1 MAKNL
6 DFNSNARSKMKSGV
20 DKLANAVKVT
30 LGPCGRNVVIE
41 KEYGPPVS
49 TKDGVTVA
57 REIVLEDAVEN
68 AGAQMIKEVSEQTNE
83 VAGDGTTTATVLAQ
97 AIIEEGF
104 KRVSSGGN
112 PIELKRGIDKAV
124 TEVVKTLKAMSKEVK
139 GDEPIKQVATISANN
154 DDTIGSII
162 ADAINAVGREGV
174 VTVDESA
181 TAETILDIVEGMQ
194 FDRGYLSPYFI
205 TNNTDMSVEL
215 DEPLILCYDK
225 KVSNLK
231 DIVKVLEYAIAA
243 GKPLL
248 IIAEDID
255 GEALAGL
262 VVNKV
267 RGTLSVAAVKAPSF
281 GEERTALLQDLA
293 ILTGGQLVSP
303 DKGMKLDTIDAS
315 WFGTCKKIKIDNK
328 TTTVIDGYGDAEQI
342 NLRAEEIKSA
352 LDNAESGWE
361 REKVQKRLAKL
372 SGGVAILKIGA
383 ESEIEMKEKK
393 DRVEDALNAT
403 RAAIDE
409 GIIPGGGVALMQ
421 AVQDLIIIGENDEQT
436 SGIDIVRK
444 ACEAPFRAIMSNA
457 GLTADVIWNDIQSE
471 TKDSIDGDIDASD
484 NKHMG
489 FDARNEKV
497 VDMLEAGIIDPC
509 KVTTTALQKAASV
522 AGAILTTEC
531 IITNIKDDNKSVVGP
546 GQMPMM

>member
-6 DFNSNARSKMKSGV
+6 DFNSDARSKMKDGV

-41 KEYGPPVS
+41 KEFGAPVS
-49 TKDGVTVA
+49 TKDGVSVA
-57 REIVLEDAVEN
+57 KEIELEDAVEN
-68 AGAQMIKEVSEQTNE
+68 AGAQMIKEVADKAND

-97 AIIEEGF
+97 AIITEGF

-124 TEVVKTLKAMSKEVK
+124 TAVVSNLKTMSKEVK
-139 GDEPIKQVATISANN
+139 GDEPIQQVATISANN

-205 TNNTDMSVEL
+205 TNNNDMSGEL

-248 IIAEDID
+248 IVADDID

-281 GEERTALLQDLA
+281 GEERTAMLQDLA

-303 DKGMKLDTIDAS
+303 DKGMKLDTVDGA
-315 WFGTCKKIKIDNK
+315 WFGTCKKVKIDNK
-328 TTTVIDGYGDAEQI
+328 STTIIDGYGNSDDI
-342 NLRAEEIKSA
+342 SRRAEEIKSA
-352 LDNAESGWE
+352 LDSAESSWE

-383 ESEIEMKEKK
+383 ESEVEMKEKK

-421 AVQDLIIIGENDEQT
+421 AVSKMDAEGDNTEQEAGIEII
-436 SGIDIVRK
+436 RY
-444 ACEAPFRAIMSNA
+444 ACEAPFRAIMENA
-457 GLTADVIWNDIQSE
+457 GLTPDVIWNDIKAEIKE
-471 TKDSIDGDIDASD
+471 TRKAHRAG
-484 NKHMG
+484 NKNIG
-489 FDARNEKV
+489 FDARTEKV

-522 AGAILTTEC
+522 AGTILTTEC
-531 IITNIKDDNKSVVGP
+531 VVTNIPEDDKAIAGP

>member
-6 DFNSNARSKMKSGV
+6 DFNTDARSKMKSGV

-41 KEYGPPVS
+41 KDYGAPIS

-57 REIVLEDAVEN
+57 REIELLDPVEN
-68 AGAQMIKEVSEQTNE
+68 AGAQMIKEVSEQANE

-124 TEVVKTLKAMSKEVK
+124 TEVVGTLKAMSKEVK
-139 GDEPIKQVATISANN
+139 GDEPIQQVATISANN
-154 DDTIGSII
+154 DETVGGII

-205 TNNTDMSVEL
+205 TNNNNMSVEL

-281 GEERTALLQDLA
+281 GEERTALLQDLS

-315 WFGTCKKIKIDNK
+315 WFGTCKKVKIDSK
-328 TTTVIDGYGDAEQI
+328 TTTIIDGYGDVDQI
-342 NLRAEEIKSA
+342 SHRAEEIKSA

-409 GIIPGGGVALMQ
+409 GIIPGGGVALMH
-421 AVQDLIIIGENDEQT
+421 AVSKLEIVGDNDEQT
-436 SGIDIVRK
+436 SGIDIVRY

-457 GLTADVIWNDIQSE
+457 GLNGDVVWNDIKAKKGFNGN
-471 TKDSIDGDIDASD
+471 T
-484 NKHMG
+484 G
-489 FDARNEKV
+489 FDARGEKV
-497 VDMLEAGIIDPC
+497 VDMMEAGIIDPC

-522 AGAILTTEC
+522 AGTILTTEC
-531 IITNIKDDNKSVVGP
+531 ILTNIKDDSKAVVGP

>member
-41 KEYGPPVS
+41 KDYGAPVS

-57 REIVLEDAVEN
+57 REIELEDAVEN
-68 AGAQMIKEVSEQTNE
+68 AGAQMIKEVSEQANE

-97 AIIEEGF
+97 SIIEEGF

-124 TEVVKTLKAMSKEVK
+124 IEVVNTLKGMSKEVK
-139 GDEPIKQVATISANN
+139 GDEPIQQVATISANN
-154 DDTIGSII
+154 DETVGGII

-205 TNNTDMSVEL
+205 TNNNNMSVEL

-281 GEERTALLQDLA
+281 GEERTALLQDLS

-315 WFGTCKKIKIDNK
+315 WFGTCKKVKIDSK

-342 NLRAEEIKSA
+342 SHRAEEIKSA
-352 LDNAESGWE
+352 LDNAASGWE

-409 GIIPGGGVALMQ
+409 GIIPGGGVALMH
-421 AVQDLIIIGENDEQT
+421 AVTTLDIVGDNSEQT
-436 SGIDIVRK
+436 SGIDIVRN
-444 ACEAPFRAIMSNA
+444 ACEAPFRAIMANA
-457 GLTADVIWNDIQSE
+457 GLTADVIWNNIKSE
-471 TKDSIDGDIDASD
+471 SIRARQEG
-484 NKHMG
+484 NYNFG
-489 FDARNEKV
+489 FDARGEKV
-497 VDMLEAGIIDPC
+497 VDMMDAGIIDPC

-522 AGAILTTEC
+522 AGTILTTEC
-531 IITNIKDDNKSVVGP
+531 ILTNIKDDSKAVVGP

>member
-1 MAKNL
+1 M
-6 DFNSNARSKMKSGV
+6 SKIIETGSDSRTKLLSGV
-20 DKLANAVKVT
+20 EQLADAVVTT
-30 LGPCGRNVVIE
+30 LGPNGRNVVIAQQ
-41 KEYGPPVS
+41 GGMLPQS

-68 AGAQMIKEVSEQTNE
+68 AGAQMIKEVSEQAND

-97 AIIEEGF
+97 SIIEEGF

-139 GDEPIKQVATISANN
+139 GDEPIQQVATISANN
-154 DDTIGSII
+154 DDTVGGII

-205 TNNTDMSVEL
+205 TNNNDMSVEL

-315 WFGTCKKIKIDNK
+315 WFGTCKKVKIDSK
-328 TTTVIDGYGDAEQI
+328 TTTVIDGYGDADQI
-342 NLRAEEIKSA
+342 SLRADEIKSA

-409 GIIPGGGVALMQ
+409 GIIPGGGVALMH
-421 AVQDLIIIGENDEQT
+421 AVSTLEILGDNDEQT
-436 SGIDIVRK
+436 SGIDIVRH

-457 GLTADVIWNDIQSE
+457 GLNGDVIWNDIKAN
-471 TKDSIDGDIDASD
+471 KDFNG
-484 NKHMG
+484 NTG
-489 FDARNEKV
+489 FDARGEKV
-497 VDMLEAGIIDPC
+497 VDMMEAGIIDPC

-522 AGAILTTEC
+522 AGTILTTEC
-531 IITNIKDDNKSVVGP
+531 ILTNIKDDNKSVVGP

>member
-6 DFNSNARSKMKSGV
+6 DFNSTARSKMKNGV

-41 KEYGPPVS
+41 KEYGAPVS

-68 AGAQMIKEVSEQTNE
+68 AGAQMIKEVSEQAND

-97 AIIEEGF
+97 SIIEEGF

-139 GDEPIKQVATISANN
+139 GDEPIQQVATISANN
-154 DDTIGSII
+154 DDTVGGII

-205 TNNTDMSVEL
+205 TNNNDMSVEL

-315 WFGTCKKIKIDNK
+315 WFGTCKKVKIDSK
-328 TTTVIDGYGDAEQI
+328 TTTVIDGYGDADQI
-342 NLRAEEIKSA
+342 SLRADEIKSA

-409 GIIPGGGVALMQ
+409 GIIPGGGVALMH
-421 AVQDLIIIGENDEQT
+421 AVSTLEILGDNDEQT
-436 SGIDIVRK
+436 SGIDIVRH

-457 GLTADVIWNDIQSE
+457 GLNGDVIWNDIKAN
-471 TKDSIDGDIDASD
+471 KDFNG
-484 NKHMG
+484 NTG
-489 FDARNEKV
+489 FDARGEKV
-497 VDMLEAGIIDPC
+497 VDMMEAGIIDPC

-522 AGAILTTEC
+522 AGTILTTEC
-531 IITNIKDDNKSVVGP
+531 ILTNIKDDSKAVVGP

>member
-6 DFNSNARSKMKSGV
+6 DFNSDARSKMKSGV

-41 KEYGPPVS
+41 KEYGAPIS

-57 REIVLEDAVEN
+57 KEIILSDAVEN
-68 AGAQMIKEVSEQTNE
+68 AGAQMIKEVADKAND

-104 KRVSSGGN
+104 KYVTSGAN
-112 PIELKRGIDKAV
+112 PIELKRGVDKAV
-124 TEVVKTLKAMSKEVK
+124 LEVVANLKTMSKDVK
-139 GDEPIKQVATISANN
+139 GEEPIRQVATISANN

-162 ADAINAVGREGV
+162 ADAMEAVGREGV

-205 TNNTDMSVEL
+205 TNNNDMSVEL

-231 DIVKVLEYAIAA
+231 DIVKVLEYAIAS

-267 RGTLSVAAVKAPSF
+267 RGTIAVAAVKAPSF

-315 WFGTCKKIKIDNK
+315 WFGTCKKIKINNN
-328 TTTVIDGYGDAEQI
+328 TTTIIDGYGDTDDIAK
-342 NLRAEEIKSA
+342 RGDEIKAS
-352 LDNAESGWE
+352 LDNAQSAWE

-421 AVQDLIIIGENDEQT
+421 AVTNLKAKGDNVDQD
-436 SGIDIVRK
+436 SGIQLLKK
-444 ACEAPFRAIMSNA
+444 ACEAPFRAIMMNA
-457 GLTADVIWNDIQSE
+457 GLTADVVWNDILTEIKS
-471 TKDSIDGDIDASD
+471 TRKD
-484 NKHMG
+484 NKSGNKNIG

-497 VDMLEAGIIDPC
+497 VDMLEVGIIDPC

-522 AGAILTTEC
+522 AGTILTTEC
-531 IITNIKDDNKSVVGP
+531 IVTNIKDDNKKVVGP

>member
-6 DFNSNARSKMKSGV
+6 DFNSDARSRMKDGV

-41 KEYGPPVS
+41 KEYGAPVS

-57 REIVLEDAVEN
+57 KEVVLEDPLEN
-68 AGAQMIKEVSEQTNE
+68 AGAQMIKEVSEQANDQ
-83 VAGDGTTTATVLAQ
+83 AGDGTTTATVLAQ
-97 AIIEEGF
+97 SIIEEGF

-124 TEVVKTLKAMSKEVK
+124 IQVVSTLKAMSKVVAGE
-139 GDEPIKQVATISANN
+139 EPIQQVATISANN

-205 TNNTDMSVEL
+205 TNNNDMSVEL

-281 GEERTALLQDLA
+281 GEERTALLQDLS
-293 ILTGGQLVSP
+293 IVTGGQLVSP

-315 WFGTCKKIKIDNK
+315 WFGTCKKVKINNN
-328 TTTVIDGYGDAEQI
+328 TTTIIDGYGDTDNI
-342 NLRAEEIKSA
+342 SRRADEIKSA

-361 REKVQKRLAKL
+361 REKIQKRLAKL

-421 AVQDLIIIGENDEQT
+421 AAADIDVVGDNNEQN
-436 SGIDIVRK
+436 SGIEIIRK
-444 ACEAPFRAIMSNA
+444 ACESPFRAIMANA
-457 GLTADVIWNDIQSE
+457 GLTADVIWNEIKTEIKS
-471 TKDSIDGDIDASD
+471 KSGAGNRNI
-484 NKHMG
+484 G
-489 FDARNEKV
+489 FDARNERV
-497 VDMLEAGIIDPC
+497 VDMMETGIIDPC

-522 AGAILTTEC
+522 AGTILTTEC
-531 IITNIKDDNKSVVGP
+531 VITNIKDNNKAVVGP

>member
-6 DFNSNARSKMKSGV
+6 DFNSDARSKMKSGV

-41 KEYGPPVS
+41 KDYGAPVS

-57 REIVLEDAVEN
+57 REIELEDAVEN
-68 AGAQMIKEVSEQTNE
+68 AGAQMIKEVSEQANE

-97 AIIEEGF
+97 SIIEEGF

-124 TEVVKTLKAMSKEVK
+124 IEVVNTLKGMSKEVK
-139 GDEPIKQVATISANN
+139 GDEPIQQVATISANN
-154 DDTIGSII
+154 DETVGGII

-205 TNNTDMSVEL
+205 TNNNNMSVEL
-215 DEPLILCYDK
+215 DDPLILCYDK

-281 GEERTALLQDLA
+281 GEERTALLQDLS

-315 WFGTCKKIKIDNK
+315 WFGTCKKVKIDSK
-328 TTTVIDGYGDAEQI
+328 TTTIIDGYGDADQI
-342 NLRAEEIKSA
+342 SHRAEEIKSA
-352 LDNAESGWE
+352 LDNATSGWE

-409 GIIPGGGVALMQ
+409 GIIPGGGVALMH
-421 AVQDLIIIGENDEQT
+421 AVTTLDIVGDNSEQT
-436 SGIDIVRK
+436 SGIDIVRH
-444 ACEAPFRAIMSNA
+444 ACEAPFRAIMANA
-457 GLTADVIWNDIQSE
+457 GLTADVIWNNIKSE
-471 TKDSIDGDIDASD
+471 KGRTK
-484 NKHMG
+484 NTG
-489 FDARNEKV
+489 FDARGEKV
-497 VDMLEAGIIDPC
+497 VDMMDAGIIDPC

-522 AGAILTTEC
+522 AGTILTTEC
-531 IITNIKDDNKSVVGP
+531 ILTNIKDDNKAVVGP

>member
-6 DFNSNARSKMKSGV
+6 DFNSNARSKMKDGV

-41 KEYGPPVS
+41 KEYGAPVS

-68 AGAQMIKEVSEQTNE
+68 AGAQMIKEVSEQAND

-97 AIIEEGF
+97 SIIEEGF

-139 GDEPIKQVATISANN
+139 GDEPIQQVATISANN
-154 DDTIGSII
+154 DETVGSII

-205 TNNTDMSVEL
+205 TNNTDMSVDL

-328 TTTVIDGYGDAEQI
+328 TTTVIDGYGDVEQI

-421 AVQDLIIIGENDEQT
+421 AVQDLTITGENDEQT
-436 SGIDIVRK
+436 SGIDIVRQ

-457 GLTADVIWNDIQSE
+457 GLTADVIWNDIKSAI
-471 TKDSIDGDIDASD
+471 KDSRKAHKAG
-484 NKHMG
+484 NRNMG

-531 IITNIKDDNKSVVGP
+531 IITNIKDDSKAIVGP